1 MRANSSRIQVKLK
14 YDSMTVGI
22 KFSRAKLDRTNK
34 DTTPDIAGGVI
45 LAIRLSPAYDKILK
59 RNRYVKGRDNTV
71 KQRSMPRQHHN
82 NTTDPCTTG
91 GSLEKKAIILKRHKK
106 TSLLM

>member
-45 LAIRLSPAYDKILK
+45 LAIRLSPAYDKITK

-71 KQRSMPRQHHN
+71 K
-82 NTTDPCTTG
+82 
-91 GSLEKKAIILKRHKK
+91 
-106 TSLLM
+106 